1 MSLYLFINV
10 FTIAI
15 PLSLSFDKR
24 VHYYTYWKSLIPS
37 ILITMALFIVWDVIF
52 TEQGVWGFNERYIGQ
67 VSILGLPLEEYL
79 FFITVPYASVFIIY
93 VLGHY
98 FPNFRLGR
106 SFSRY
111 LSYFLIAALLLVAI
125 FNLEKAYPAVNFIA
139 TAAVIG
145 LVLAFKPAL
154 LGRFYLSYLVILIP
168 FGLVNGILTG
178 SFIEEQVVW
187 YNNQENLGI
196 RLGTIPLE
204 DVFYGMTLILLNYF
218 LTETFLNRKARRLK
232 ESRP

>member
-1 MSLYLFINV
+1 MSLYLFINI
-10 FTIAI
+10 FTLTI
-15 PLSLSFDKR
+15 PFVLSFDKR

-52 TEQGVWGFNERYIGQ
+52 TEHGVWGFNERYFGQ
-67 VSILGLPLEEYL
+67 TIILGLPLEEYL

-98 FPNFRLGR
+98 FPNLQMGR
-106 SFSRY
+106 SLTRY
-111 LSYFLIAALLLVAI
+111 LSFFLMASLLLIAI
-125 FNLEKAYPAVNFIA
+125 FNLDKTYTAVNFFA
-139 TAAVIG
+139 TALVIG
-145 LVLAFKPAL
+145 LVLTFKPAL
-154 LGRFYLSYLVILIP
+154 LRRFYLSYLVILIP

-178 SFIEEQVVW
+178 SFIDEQVVW

-218 LTETFLNRKARRLK
+218 LTETFLNRTARRK
-232 ESRP
+232 QETA

>member
-1 MSLYLFINV
+1 MSLYLFINI

-15 PLSLSFDKR
+15 PFVLSFDKK
-24 VHYYTYWKSLIPS
+24 VHYYSYWKSLIPS

-52 TEQGVWGFNERYIGQ
+52 TAHGVWGFNERYIGPTT
-67 VSILGLPLEEYL
+67 ILGLPLEEYL
-79 FFITVPYASVFIIY
+79 FFITVPYASIFIIY

-98 FPNFRLGR
+98 FPNLQMGR
-106 SFSRY
+106 SLTRY
-111 LSYFLIAALLLVAI
+111 LSFFLISCLLLMAI
-125 FNLEKAYPAVNFIA
+125 FNLERAYTAVNFIA
-139 TAAVIG
+139 TALVIG

-154 LGRFYLSYLVILIP
+154 LRRFYVSYLVILIP

-178 SFIEEQVVW
+178 SFIDEQVVW

-204 DVFYGMTLILLNYF
+204 DVFYGMTMILLSYF
-218 LTETFLNRKARRLK
+218 LTETFRNRAARRK
-232 ESRP
+232 QETA